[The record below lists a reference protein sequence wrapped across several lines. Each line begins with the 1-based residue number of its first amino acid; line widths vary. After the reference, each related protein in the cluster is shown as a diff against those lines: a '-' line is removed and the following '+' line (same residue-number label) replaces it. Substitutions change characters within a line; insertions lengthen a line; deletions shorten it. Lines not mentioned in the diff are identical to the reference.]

1 MIPPVA
7 VEVRRGGRVESRHR
21 ASLVVAG
28 PDGSTVLAVG
38 RTDEPVYPRSA
49 IKPFQALP
57 LVESGAADAFGLG
70 PRELALACASHSGE
84 EDHVAAV
91 AAWLERLGLAE
102 GDLACGPHPP
112 LSADAAR
119 SLVARGEEP
128 TRLHN
133 NCSGKHAGMLTLAL
147 HLGVP
152 TTGYERPDHP
162 VQQRIRA
169 VLAELTDGA
178 VEDPPA
184 VDGCAAP
191 NWPAP
196 LRAWAVAAARF
207 ATGEGLAPGRAEAAR
222 RLIAACRAEPRFVAG
237 SGRACTRVI
246 GALADGMVKTGAEGV
261 FLGWFPQARLG
272 LALKVEDGA
281 TRASEVALVATL
293 DRLGLL
299 DAKGRRQLADLL
311 EHPVTN
317 TRGEPVGEIVP
328 APGFPPQVKGS

>member
-21 ASLVVAG
+21 VSLVVAR
-28 PDGSTVLAVG
+28 PDGSTVVAVG
-38 RTDEPVYPRSA
+38 DSDRPVYPRSA

-57 LVESGAADAFGLG
+57 LVESGAAAAFGLG

-84 EDHVAAV
+84 EDHIVV
-91 AAWLERLGLAE
+91 VSAWLRRLGLDTS
-102 GDLACGPHPP
+102 DLACGPQRP
-112 LSADAAR
+112 LSAEAAR
-119 SLVARGEEP
+119 RLDARGEEP

-133 NCSGKHAGMLTLAL
+133 NCSGKHAGMLTLAR

-152 TTGYERPDHP
+152 TAGYERPDHP

-178 VEDPPA
+178 VEDPPG

-196 LRAWAVAAARF
+196 LPAWAVAAARF
-207 ATGEGLAPGRAEAAR
+207 ATGSGLPPQRAAAAAE
-222 RLIAACRAEPRFVAG
+222 LIAACRAEPWFVAG
-237 SGRACTRVI
+237 TGRACTRLI
-246 GALADGMVKTGAEGV
+246 RALADGMVKAGAEGV
-261 FLGWFPQARLG
+261 YFGFFPKAQLG

-281 TRASEVALVATL
+281 ARASEVALAVTL
-293 DRLGLL
+293 DSLGLL
-299 DAKGRRQLADLL
+299 DEGAKRQLADLF
-311 EHPVTN
+311 EQPIAN
-317 TRGEPVGEIVP
+317 TRGERVGEIVR
-328 APGFPPQVKGS
+328 AAGFPTDGG